1 VYVAVERPDGTR
13 RATSLFQCCGCSA
26 TFTDPDKFTARKR
39 LVLQRS
45 GMSEIW
51 TLVPA
56 KDPTASHSGITG
68 GGIEKPSDKCP
79 GLITYQ
85 HPGVVGPIPDEVRTR

>member
-68 GGIEKPSDKCP
+68 GDRKTK
-79 GLITYQ
+79 
-85 HPGVVGPIPDEVRTR
+85 

>member
-1 VYVAVERPDGTR
+1 MQPLSHQPGFHCPVCGSEGYVYVAVERPDGTR

-26 TFTDPDKFTARKR
+26 TFTDPDKFTARRR

-45 GMSEIW
+45 GMSDIW

-56 KDPTASHSGITG
+56 RDTAEPGFRVKG
-68 GGIEKPSDKCP
+68 PGRKP
-79 GLITYQ
+79 G
-85 HPGVVGPIPDEVRTR
+85 

>member
-56 KDPTASHSGITG
+56 KDPTVSHSGITG
-68 GGIEKPSDKCP
+68 RDRKAK
-79 GLITYQ
+79 
-85 HPGVVGPIPDEVRTR
+85 

>member
-1 VYVAVERPDGTR
+1 VAVERPDGTR

-26 TFTDPDKFTARKR
+26 TFTDPDKFTARRR

-45 GMSEIW
+45 GMSDIW

-56 KDPTASHSGITG
+56 RDTAEHGFKVRG
-68 GGIEKPSDKCP
+68 PGRKP
-79 GLITYQ
+79 G
-85 HPGVVGPIPDEVRTR
+85 